1 MATKPEGGRFDED
14 TYKRAYEFVKRGGE
28 SKDEPKAPAPK
39 KPAPKAP
46 DRPATRNTPRATDT
60 GDETERLRARAP
72 APTPAP
78 TKTGRAEI
86 PGDSDERNKAPA
98 AKDSESAGLTNTERV
113 LLTTASALPQIGRG
127 LRALRGAGEASRT
140 MTPAFRA
147 LPAPTKALPAPAA
160 TKALPAP
167 TKALPAPAAREAA
180 SEAPKLLT
188 GPMKAL
194 PAPARAAEAAKPAAE
209 AAKAAPKKGPPRM
222 STRGT
227 KKPSESPAVKQRRM
241 ADEARERAYD
251 ERRASDMEAGF
262 KRGGAVKGYKA
273 GGSVRGDGI
282 CSRGKTKGRFV

>member
-28 SKDEPKAPAPK
+28 SKDESEAPAPK

-113 LLTTASALPQIGRG
+113 LLTTASALPQLGRG

-160 TKALPAP
+160 K
-167 TKALPAPAAREAA
+167 EAA